1 MKKFFIQTFGCQMN
15 VYDGWRIAAMLE
27 HRGMCRTEN
36 ISDADIIILN
46 TCAVRAKA
54 TDKVFS
60 ALGRIRRAKN
70 HLPCLES
77 WVVLHANLAVTHFA
91 ESQI

>member
-27 HRGMCRTEN
+27 RHGFVRTDT
-36 ISDADIIILN
+36 IPDADIIILN

-60 ALGRIRRAKN
+60 ALGYNSGKSYNFGARAHYYKK
-70 HLPCLES
+70 L
-77 WVVLHANLAVTHFA
+77 
-91 ESQI
+91 